1 VPNELLRDRY
11 LELRE
16 EDDRITNTV
25 CTFMVSQG
33 YPSYLRREGRD
44 GSYLRRVLGLTRTS
58 GDKRSGNPGLFR
70 QHIRYEEAV
79 ALSRA
84 LGMAPVDAGV

>member
-1 VPNELLRDRY
+1 VPTEPLRDRY
-11 LELRE
+11 LELRAS
-16 EDDRITNTV
+16 DDRITNTV

-58 GDKRSGNPGLFR
+58 RDKRSGTGLFR